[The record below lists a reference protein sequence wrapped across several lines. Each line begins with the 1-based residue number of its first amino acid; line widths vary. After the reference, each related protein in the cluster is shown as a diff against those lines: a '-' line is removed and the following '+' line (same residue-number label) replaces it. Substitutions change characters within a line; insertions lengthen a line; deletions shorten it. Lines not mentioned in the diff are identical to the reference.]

1 MPLPDDITY
10 APGRIEEIR
19 KNVNKAYSEAPE
31 NMEPLFSTALDQL
44 TDLQFAVS
52 QAFANYLVNPS
63 DTIAETVSA
72 AVKDAQRI
80 GLSAVRALA
89 DRMRE
94 KATFMADHEVNR
106 LQVETTDLVL
116 VKREIDDRF
125 KGAINLH
132 ENNDPQAL
140 EPMLQVARDYR
151 RYIDQANAKKAGS
164 EAVTTRERRRQII
177 VYVSLVLS
185 LMSIILVIINLLL
198 NLNRK

>member
-10 APGRIEEIR
+10 APGRIEDIR

-31 NMEPLFSTALDQL
+31 NMEALFSTALDQL
-44 TDLQFAVS
+44 TDLQFNVS
-52 QAFANYLVNPS
+52 QAFANYLNTPD
-63 DTIAETVSA
+63 DTIPQTVSA

-80 GLSAVRALA
+80 GLGAIRALA
-89 DRMRE
+89 DRM
-94 KATFMADHEVNR
+94 KDSATYLADHEVPK

-125 KGAINLH
+125 KVAINLH

-151 RYIDQANAKKAGS
+151 RYIDQAQAKKAGS
-164 EAVTTRERRRQII
+164 QAVTIRERRRQVI
-177 VYVSLVLS
+177 VYISGILS
-185 LMSIILVIINLLL
+185 LISIILAIINLL
-198 NLNRK
+198 RR